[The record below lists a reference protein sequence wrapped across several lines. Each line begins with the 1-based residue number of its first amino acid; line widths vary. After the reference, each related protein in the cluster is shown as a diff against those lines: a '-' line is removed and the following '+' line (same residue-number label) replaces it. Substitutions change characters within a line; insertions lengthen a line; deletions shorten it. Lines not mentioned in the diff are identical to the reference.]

1 MTTIIMLTTVTINY
15 IIRKRGTL
23 MESRTEGQKMST
35 AIPQYNIR
43 DTKKRY
49 SELNNIALKG
59 IEVITYNANDEKE
72 KVSHIKTSYLDLL
85 LNKLFFNPTVDLDD
99 ELMIYTVSLNEID
112 LYGEGKTV
120 EAAVGDLIDSIL
132 QFLTIYIEK
141 LDLFAKAES
150 EIKRLYLLKLLRCN
164 GDREKIKKAIDC

>member
-1 MTTIIMLTTVTINY
+1 
-15 IIRKRGTL
+15 
-23 MESRTEGQKMST
+23 MESRKGERKMSI

-59 IEVITYNANDEKE
+59 IEVITYNANDKEE

-85 LNKLFFNPTVDLDD
+85 LHKLSFTPSVDLDD
-99 ELMIYTVSLNEID
+99 ELRIYTVSLNEID

-120 EAAVGDLIDSIL
+120 EAAVEDLIDSIL
-132 QFLTIYIEK
+132 QFLAIYIEK

-150 EIKRLYLLKLLRCN
+150 EIKQLYLLKLLRCN
-164 GDREKIKKAIDC
+164 GDREKIKKAIGY

>member
-1 MTTIIMLTTVTINY
+1 
-15 IIRKRGTL
+15 
-23 MESRTEGQKMST
+23 MEFSKGERKMSIT
-35 AIPQYNIR
+35 IPQYNIR

-85 LNKLFFNPTVDLDD
+85 LNKLSFTPSVNLDD
-99 ELMIYTVSLNEID
+99 ELKIYTVSLDEID

-120 EAAVGDLIDSIL
+120 EVAVEDLIDSVL
-132 QFLTIYIEK
+132 QFLVIYMEK

-150 EIKRLYLLKLLRCN
+150 ETKKLYLLKLLRCN
-164 GDREKIKKAIDC
+164 GDRERIKKEIGY